1 LYVSRLAGI
10 APIPTLP
17 PPKSLVKREPFAYHA
32 RMAKRVAKFPE
43 VFAVR
48 LEEGSLRRFRDAM
61 PPGMSRA
68 EWRRLVVDFG
78 LRAMERV
85 AHERRKMEKGTK

>member
-1 LYVSRLAGI
+1 MPSS
-10 APIPTLP
+10 P

-48 LEEGSLRRFRDAM
+48 LPEGTLARLEAVRPKGMPVAAFRREVVVHALTGLQIIAVDRAAFEM
-61 PPGMSRA
+61 PRSALAKM
-68 EWRRLVVDFG
+68 
-78 LRAMERV
+78 
-85 AHERRKMEKGTK
+85 RKP